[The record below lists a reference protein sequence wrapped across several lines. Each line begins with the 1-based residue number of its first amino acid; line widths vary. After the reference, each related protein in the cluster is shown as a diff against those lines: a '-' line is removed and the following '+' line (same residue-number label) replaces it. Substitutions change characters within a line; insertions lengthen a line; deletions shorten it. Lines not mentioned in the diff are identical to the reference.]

1 VKLPLLIFAWDI
13 FRFLLIK
20 PYRERRYA
28 SILPGLQPV
37 PEKKQLN
44 KVLSIL
50 AEREVIKIAKN
61 YLEPQITPVV
71 NSVEIV
77 FKKFSLE
84 EILKD
89 YLKVTSS
96 RSVGS
101 ASVYLYSSFKLED
114 AARLVSATPQ
124 ELKEVLKILVRL
136 GRRDVIPEEKIEGL
150 EEIREIK
157 TSEKALE
164 FLRLV

>member
-1 VKLPLLIFAWDI
+1 M
-13 FRFLLIK
+13 
-20 PYRERRYA
+20 
-28 SILPGLQPV
+28 
-37 PEKKQLN
+37 QLE
-44 KVLSIL
+44 KVLKIL
-50 AEREVIKIAKN
+50 SDKEVVNIAQKFLDTN
-61 YLEPQITPVV
+61 IQNVE

-77 FKKFSLE
+77 FKKFYLE

-96 RSVGS
+96 RAVGGV
-101 ASVYLYSSFKLED
+101 SVYLYSSAEIKD
-114 AARLVSATPQ
+114 SAKLVSCSPD

-136 GRRDVIPEEKIEGL
+136 GRRDAIPEEKIEDL
-150 EEIREIK
+150 DEVKEIK